1 MDVTLVRWFNLIYA
15 VALAGIVAIR
25 IFQRSYKVYR
35 WANIS
40 YLAAFIYTISA
51 YVWTFAASI
60 PMPPVV
66 SALGATVQIAAMSV
80 AIFSQWGRK

>member
-15 VALAGIVAIR
+15 ATLAAIVTVR
-25 IFQRSYKVYR
+25 IFQQSYKVYK

-40 YLAAFIYTISA
+40 YLAAFIYMISA

-66 SALGATVQIAAMSV
+66 SALGVTVQIAAMSV